1 MAKLATFASI
11 KKIAEKRHGG
21 AKALEALM
29 PNVKSPRTLSKIS
42 DDRWLSAM
50 TKGVFQA
57 GFNWSVIEKKW
68 DGFEE
73 AFEGF
78 NPNRWA
84 HMMDEDLDR
93 LLKDTRIVRNAQKIN
108 SVPVNAQMILSLAAE
123 HGSAAN
129 AFANWPNEDFI
140 GLLDYVK
147 ANGGRLGG
155 ATAQYL
161 FRSMG
166 KDSFLISRDVTAAL
180 IRAGVIDKAPTS
192 KRALAA
198 VQEAFNTWHEESG
211 APLAH
216 ISRTLGYSIDAAHQ

>member
-1 MAKLATFASI
+1 MAKLSSFASI
-11 KKIAEKRHGG
+11 KKIAEQRNGG

-29 PNVKSPRTLSKIS
+29 PPVKTPRALARIS
-42 DDRWLSAM
+42 DDRWLAQM

-78 NPNRWA
+78 DPNRWA
-84 HMMDEDLDR
+84 HMSDDDMDR

-108 SVPVNAQMILSLAAE
+108 SVPGNAQMLVDLAKE
-123 HGSAAN
+123 HGSAAK

-140 GLLDYVK
+140 GLLEYIK
-147 ANGGRLGG
+147 KHGSRLGG
-155 ATAQYL
+155 TTGQYL
-161 FRSMG
+161 FRIMG
-166 KDSFLISRDVTAAL
+166 KDAFVISRDVTAAL
-180 IRAGVIDKAPTS
+180 IRAGVVDKAPTS

-198 VQEAFNTWHEESG
+198 VQQAFNDWHEESG
-211 APLAH
+211 APLSH
-216 ISRTLGYSIDAAHQ
+216 ISRTLSLSIDAA